1 MLSLLQRFVRDLR
14 LCCHCSYGITHTMDE
29 VFQAPGL
36 VKHILKE
43 EAGLPE
49 VCVGTR

>member
-1 MLSLLQRFVRDLR
+1 
-14 LCCHCSYGITHTMDE
+14 MDE

-49 VCVGTR
+49 VYVGTR

>member
-1 MLSLLQRFVRDLR
+1 MCPTSEYTVLLL
-14 LCCHCSYGITHTMDE
+14 HCSYGITHTMDE
-29 VFQAPGL
+29 VFKAPDV

-49 VCVGTR
+49 VYVGTR